1 MGERRRRAAAQQA
14 SRVVAFLIAIATG
27 SAANADWLDFLD
39 LDGSFGA
46 AGGHQRY
53 VPAISN
59 PLFNETP
66 YITTELRP
74 LYLHNEIPSSFV
86 SQGGHIDAGA
96 IEARLALTD
105 RLGFIAPKD
114 GYAHLHFNK
123 ALNDTTGFE
132 NIAFGLKYAV
142 WSNPAA
148 DEIISL
154 GGLYEPPSGNLRTTG
169 LKLQGH
175 GGGGFFNLFVTGAK
189 AWGPLGIQGDMGV
202 NLAADTVHD
211 SSMFHYAGHIDYQ
224 LADGLFAVVEAN
236 GFSVFDT
243 GQRIAG
249 NFEGVDLVNF
259 GTKNAGTVITGAVG
273 LRYQL
278 TEKILLGA
286 AYERPLTNRQDILGS
301 RVYVDLVL
309 RY

>member
-1 MGERRRRAAAQQA
+1 MGERLGATARRALTFGSFAIAALTSFAAQ
-14 SRVVAFLIAIATG
+14 
-27 SAANADWLDFLD
+27 ADFFDFLD
-39 LDGSFGA
+39 LDGSFGQ
-46 AGGHQRY
+46 AGGHHRY

-74 LYLHNEIPSSFV
+74 LYLHDEIPSSFV

-96 IEARLALTD
+96 VEARLALTD
-105 RLGFIAPKD
+105 QLGFIAPKD

-123 ALNDTTGFE
+123 ALNDTAGFE

-142 WSNPAA
+142 WSDPAV

-154 GGLYEPPSGNLRTTG
+154 GALYEPPIGNLRTTG

-175 GGGGFFNLFVTGAK
+175 GGGGFFNLFTSGAK
-189 AWGPLGIQGDMGV
+189 AWGPLGVEGDIGV

-211 SSMFHYAGHIDYQ
+211 SSMFHYAGHADYQ
-224 LADGLFAVVEAN
+224 LMDKLFAVVEAN
-236 GFSVFDT
+236 GFTVFDT
-243 GQRIAG
+243 GRRIAG

-259 GTKNAGTVITGAVG
+259 GTKSAGTVITGAVG

-278 TEKILLGA
+278 TEKIQLGA

>member
-1 MGERRRRAAAQQA
+1 MGRRQRVSARPALGVGAFVVAGLRGAAALA
-14 SRVVAFLIAIATG
+14 GPF
-27 SAANADWLDFLD
+27 DFLD

-46 AGGHQRY
+46 AGGHTRY

-74 LYLHNEIPSSFV
+74 LYLHNEIPNGFV
-86 SQGGHIDAGA
+86 THGGQIDAGA
-96 IEARLALTD
+96 VEARIALTD

-114 GYAHLHFNK
+114 GYASLHFNSVLK
-123 ALNDTTGFE
+123 DTTGFE

-142 WSNPAA
+142 WSDPAEN
-148 DEIISL
+148 EIVTL
-154 GGLYEPPSGNLRTTG
+154 GGLYEPPIGNLRTSG

-175 GGGGFFNLFVTGAK
+175 GGGGFFNLFAAGAK
-189 AWGPLGIQGDMGV
+189 AWGPLGIEGNMGF
-202 NLAADTVHD
+202 NLATDDKHD
-211 SSMFHYAGHIDYQ
+211 SSIFHYAGHTDYQ
-224 LADGLFAVVEAN
+224 LADRLFGVVELN
-236 GFSVFDT
+236 GFTVIDN
-243 GQRIAG
+243 GQRTLA

-259 GTKNAGTVITGAVG
+259 GSVNAGTVITAAFGI
-273 LRYQL
+273 RYQL
-278 TEKILLGA
+278 TDKILIGA
-286 AYERPLTNRQDILGS
+286 AYERPITHREDILGS